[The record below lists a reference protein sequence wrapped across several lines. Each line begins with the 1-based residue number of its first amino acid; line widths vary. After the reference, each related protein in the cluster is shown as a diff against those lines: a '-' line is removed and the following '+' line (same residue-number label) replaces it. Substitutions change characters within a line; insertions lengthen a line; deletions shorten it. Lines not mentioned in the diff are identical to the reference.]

1 MNRREFVSGL
11 ACFAG
16 ALGMPE
22 KLSAQMPAFLR
33 VGAASPTPRR
43 DTTSFL
49 VPFERRMAELGYI
62 EDRNFALEFISVP
75 QPNRYDEVMRELLAR
90 KVDIIFAYGPEAP
103 LKSALA
109 LSRTIP
115 IVMVAIDYDPV
126 ALGYVTSLARPAG
139 TVTGLYFEQIELAAK
154 RIDLLKD
161 AFPTTRAVT
170 VFWDALS
177 ADQWKAT
184 RDSAAKFG
192 IEATGVE
199 FRNYPYDYERAL
211 AEAPP
216 ANRGFLLVMTSPYF
230 ARDRA
235 RLAQFTLSQKIGS
248 MFVFREYV
256 ELGGLM
262 SYGPNRTVLSRRAAD
277 YVNRIARGAKPSDLP
292 VERPTIFETVIN
304 LKTAKTLGLEFSQAM
319 LLRANEVIE

>member
-1 MNRREFVSGL
+1 MKRRQFVAGL
-11 ACFAG
+11 TYFIG
-16 ALGMPE
+16 SLGIPRQ
-22 KLSAQMPAFLR
+22 SYAQAPAFLR
-33 VGAASPTPRR
+33 IGSASPTPRG
-43 DTTSFL
+43 DPASFL
-49 VPFERRMAELGYI
+49 IPFEQRMAELGYI
-62 EDRNFALEFISVP
+62 EGKNFALEFITVS
-75 QPNRYDEVMRELLAR
+75 QPTRYDQAMQELLAR
-90 KVDIIFAYGPEAP
+90 NVSVIFAYGPEAP
-103 LKSALA
+103 LKSVLA

-115 IVMVAIDYDPV
+115 IVMVAIDYDPL
-126 ALGYVTSLARPAG
+126 ALGYVASLANPG
-139 TVTGLYFEQIELAAK
+139 GNVTGLYLEQIELAAK

-161 AFPTTRAVT
+161 AFPATRAIT

-192 IEATGVE
+192 IQTVGVE
-199 FRNYPYDYERAL
+199 LKTYPYDYERAL
-211 AEAPP
+211 AEASVSH
-216 ANRGFLLVMTSPYF
+216 RDFLLVMTSPYF

-235 RLAQFTLSQKIGS
+235 RLAQFTLSQNIGS

-262 SYGPNRTVLSRRAAD
+262 SYGPKRTALSRRAAD

-304 LKTAKTLGLEFSQAM
+304 LKTAKMLGLEFSQAM
-319 LLRANEVIE
+319 LLRADEVIE